1 MAIDEPKGED
11 IQEDTVDA
19 ATSPEAPDTS
29 QTQEDTKE
37 LPVEY
42 AGKTPAELVKIL
54 QDKESFITQRND
66 EVGQLRGK
74 VGDLESQA
82 AYNAQFGARE
92 QTQPQVETPAET
104 TQPSDDDFLTV
115 GDLRKMNEQGYRKD
129 MQIRGQ
135 LQMSKSFLDKARQET
150 PDVFKGLTDQEVQGT
165 VYQYLSSNNLDP
177 TNLSNTRTWKMAA
190 NFIQGEKTDYT
201 FAPTHKVAEP
211 VEPVPTAVPSQSR
224 PQDSEEVIPI
234 SEKDRAYAK
243 DVLGMADATDDEIR
257 DMIEAGI
264 DTQRTGVKS

>member
-19 ATSPEAPDTS
+19 ATSTEAPDTS

-37 LPVEY
+37 LPAEY

-92 QTQPQVETPAET
+92 QTQPQVETPAEP
-104 TQPSDDDFLTV
+104 TQQSDDDFLTV
-115 GDLRKMNEQGYRKD
+115 GDLRK
-129 MQIRGQ
+129 
-135 LQMSKSFLDKARQET
+135 
-150 PDVFKGLTDQEVQGT
+150 
-165 VYQYLSSNNLDP
+165 
-177 TNLSNTRTWKMAA
+177 
-190 NFIQGEKTDYT
+190 
-201 FAPTHKVAEP
+201 
-211 VEPVPTAVPSQSR
+211 
-224 PQDSEEVIPI
+224 
-234 SEKDRAYAK
+234 
-243 DVLGMADATDDEIR
+243 
-257 DMIEAGI
+257 
-264 DTQRTGVKS
+264 